1 MPDIRSIE
9 PLRRRICS
17 IIDIGTADD
26 FISRAYDIFY
36 TLVILVNLAVT
47 IAYTFDGAEAAAAGC
62 CWTLRPLRWPF
73 LRRTAPAYLDIS
85 RQTVI
90 VMIRRRG
97 RMLIP
102 RGSLVLLEGDQVIFY
117 SQSHL
122 PHGQD
127 ISI

>member
-1 MPDIRSIE
+1 MGRKP
-9 PLRRRICS
+9 
-17 IIDIGTADD
+17 
-26 FISRAYDIFY
+26 
-36 TLVILVNLAVT
+36 
-47 IAYTFDGAEAAAAGC
+47 AAAGC
-62 CWTLRPLRWPF
+62 CWTLRPLRWLF
-73 LRRTAPAYLDIS
+73 CGGLRPAYLDIS

-102 RGSLVLLEGDQVIFY
+102 RGSLVLLEGDQVILY

>member
-47 IAYTFDGAEAAAAGC
+47 IAYTFDGAEARCGGC
-62 CWTLRPLRWPF
+62 CCTLRPLRWPF
-73 LRRTAPAYLDIS
+73 LRRTAPCVS
-85 RQTVI
+85 GHFPQTVI

-102 RGSLVLLEGDQVIFY
+102 RGSLVLLEGDQVILY

>member
-1 MPDIRSIE
+1 MVLLPGDNLVLGAGVYEDDVRIQLKEIVLQTHHPWVGH
-9 PLRRRICS
+9 PLR
-17 IIDIGTADD
+17 D
-26 FISRAYDIFY
+26 
-36 TLVILVNLAVT
+36 
-47 IAYTFDGAEAAAAGC
+47 
-62 CWTLRPLRWPF
+62 
-73 LRRTAPAYLDIS
+73 LDIS

-102 RGSLVLLEGDQVIFY
+102 RGSLVLLEGDQVILY